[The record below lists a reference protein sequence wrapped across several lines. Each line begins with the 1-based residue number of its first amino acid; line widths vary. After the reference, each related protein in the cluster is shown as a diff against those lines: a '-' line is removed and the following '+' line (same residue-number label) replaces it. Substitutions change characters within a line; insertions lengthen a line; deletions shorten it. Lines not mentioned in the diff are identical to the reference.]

1 MRAFIPSALAA
12 REIRRDSPLRRAR
25 SCYGHLA
32 GVAGVRLFDEM
43 VGRGWLS
50 VGAGE
55 RPDCALT
62 ATGERELLARG
73 VVLPGGGRRSA
84 HGCRDWTERRLHL
97 GGRVGAAILAALVEA
112 RVAVRSPG
120 SRSVLLRQPL
130 DSWLR

>member
-1 MRAFIPSALAA
+1 MHASIPSALAA

-32 GVAGVRLFDEM
+32 GVAGVGLFEEM
-43 VGRGWLS
+43 VRRGWLS
-50 VGAGE
+50 AGPGE
-55 RPDCALT
+55 RPDCPLS

-73 VVLPGGGRRSA
+73 VVLPRGARRSA
-84 HGCRDWTERRLHL
+84 YGCRDWTERRLHL
-97 GGRVGAAILAALVEA
+97 GGGVGAAILAALVEA
-112 RVAVRSPG
+112 RVVARTPG